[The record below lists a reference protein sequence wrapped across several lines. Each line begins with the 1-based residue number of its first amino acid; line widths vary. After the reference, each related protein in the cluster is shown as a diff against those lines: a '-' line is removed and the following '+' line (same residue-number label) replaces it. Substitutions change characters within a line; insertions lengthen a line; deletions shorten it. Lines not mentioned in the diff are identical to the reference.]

1 LKGANLPQHF
11 LGWTMGHNKWLN
23 VKAETVKLNLA
34 NEAEVPK
41 AKIVLYL
48 LNQEHRRGKSK
59 ARFFVSRGFDVEHWQ
74 NMASVLRRHA
84 AENEIVKEETTPLGV
99 RTVVEGAMAM
109 PNGTLA
115 EVRSIWFIE
124 CGERIPRFVTAY
136 PLKKKA
142 AV

>member
-1 LKGANLPQHF
+1 MDDGGKRR
-11 LGWTMGHNKWLN
+11 LN
-23 VKAETVKLNLA
+23 IKAETVKLVLA

-48 LNQEHRRGKSK
+48 LNPEHRRGKSK
-59 ARFFVSRGFDVEHWQ
+59 ARFFVSRGFEAENWQ
-74 NMASVLRRHA
+74 NMASALRRHA
-84 AENEIVKEETTPLGV
+84 AENEIAKEETTPLGV

-124 CGERIPRFVTAY
+124 RGERIPRFVTAY

>member
-1 LKGANLPQHF
+1 MKLP
-11 LGWTMGHNKWLN
+11 
-23 VKAETVKLNLA
+23 LA

-48 LNQEHRRGKSK
+48 LNPEHRRGKSK
-59 ARFFVSRGFDVEHWQ
+59 ARFFLSRGFSVDNWPV
-74 NMASVLRRHA
+74 MADALRRHA
-84 AENEIVKEETTPLGV
+84 AENEITREEPTPLGV
-99 RTVVEGAMAM
+99 RMIVEGVMSM
-109 PNGTLA
+109 PHGPVA

-124 CGERIPRFVTAY
+124 RGERIPRLVTAY